1 MSKLIWS
8 DMYKKFICI
17 FLLAFV
23 PLFSAVPFSHDLHV
37 TSISGKNPQVVI
49 AAHGMGGNY
58 KIGHNVKSDKTVISF
73 NFPDYDLHKRSIKPE
88 EVAFGTV
95 DEILPLLYVI
105 QQCVIIDGNQ
115 EIDLY
120 GFSAG
125 GGAVIN
131 AIGAL
136 NTNRFDDHLE
146 KIGIDRAAKGKML
159 AAIQK
164 GTVLLDAPLKSIN
177 EIIAF
182 RGASKDLVFIEK
194 KYRANDMEPIDAIKY
209 LKGLSLN
216 VIVYFQNPD
225 EVLSNRDDELFYE
238 RLKNVNSGNTEL
250 IIGRGAGHSTPH
262 PLLWETLSSRGR

>member
-1 MSKLIWS
+1 
-8 DMYKKFICI
+8 MYKKFICI
-17 FLLAFV
+17 FLLAFA
-23 PLFSAVPFSHDLHV
+23 PLFSAAPFSYDLHL
-37 TSISGKNPQVVI
+37 TTISGKNSKI
-49 AAHGMGGNY
+49 MITAHGMGGSY
-58 KIGHNVKSDKTVISF
+58 KRGEMVKTDKTVISF
-73 NFPDYDLHKRSIKPE
+73 NFPDYDYTKRPIKPE
-88 EVAFGTV
+88 EIAFGTI

-136 NTNRFDDHLE
+136 NTNRFDEHLE
-146 KIGIDRAAKGKML
+146 KIGIDQAGKEKML

-164 GTVLLDAPLKSIN
+164 GTIILDAPLKSIK

-194 KYRANDMEPIDAIKY
+194 KYQANDMEPIDALKY
-209 LKGLSLN
+209 LKGLNLD
-216 VIVYFQNPD
+216 VVLYFQNPD
-225 EVLSNRDDELFYE
+225 EILSNRDDELFYE
-238 RLKNVNSGNTEL
+238 RLKKVNSGTTEL
-250 IIGRGAGHSTPH
+250 IIGRGGGHNTPH
-262 PLLWETLSSRGR
+262 TLLWESLAKKN